1 MSQPT
6 AWDGQEATAA
16 TALRQAVKPD
26 HQPRFSAI
34 VGCIDA
40 VCAKCLAPLADEYAA
55 LGQLLAA
62 LCCQEGSPVVEGRA
76 KPESWAA
83 GILWTIGS
91 VNFLNDRSF
100 EPTMTG
106 KELAAA
112 CGVSEATMQARC
124 RDIRDGLDIQ
134 QLDPRWTLPS
144 RIGDN
149 PMTWMFE
156 TNGIILDF
164 RDAPRDVQA
173 EAYEAGLIPYIPADG
188 AAQPAEANPL
198 ATVLRRYASSPL
210 TADEAPQPTPAYQIK
225 ITLRDVQP
233 TVWRRLRVPDCALDE
248 LHDVLQLAMGWED
261 CHMHEFAAG
270 KRRFLANGVEDFD
283 LDIPGEPEDEVW
295 LSDLVAAGTK
305 KLTYMYDFGDGWGHD
320 IKIEKTL
327 PASEDLSVVCLA
339 GAGACPP
346 EDCGG
351 PWGYMEFVEAINNP
365 QHERHDELREWWPDD
380 WDPNC
385 FEIDKLNESLEG
397 FWQG

>member
-26 HQPRFSAI
+26 HQARFSAI
-34 VGCIDA
+34 VGCIVA
-40 VCAKCLAPLADEYAA
+40 VCAKYLAPLGDEYAA

-91 VNFLNDRSF
+91 VNFLSDRSF
-100 EPTMTG
+100 QPTMTG

-173 EAYEAGLIPYIPADG
+173 DGVFVGRRDQPKSAG
-188 AAQPAEANPL
+188 
-198 ATVLRRYASSPL
+198 SSR
-210 TADEAPQPTPAYQIK
+210 E
-225 ITLRDVQP
+225 
-233 TVWRRLRVPDCALDE
+233 E
-248 LHDVLQLAMGWED
+248 
-261 CHMHEFAAG
+261 
-270 KRRFLANGVEDFD
+270 FLANLPTILAEMQQGLFDRAAEFREKNTVRLDTLDEFKQYFAEDAPGGFAWCHWSESPEMEQQ
-283 LDIPGEPEDEVW
+283 LKQLKVTARNIPIGQEPEDGKCIFTGQPSSTRAVF
-295 LSDLVAAGTK
+295 ARA
-305 KLTYMYDFGDGWGHD
+305 Y
-320 IKIEKTL
+320 
-327 PASEDLSVVCLA
+327 
-339 GAGACPP
+339 
-346 EDCGG
+346 
-351 PWGYMEFVEAINNP
+351 
-365 QHERHDELREWWPDD
+365 
-380 WDPNC
+380 
-385 FEIDKLNESLEG
+385 
-397 FWQG
+397 